1 MNRVTEP
8 LLDPAN
14 PPASDVGFSLHAD
27 AVVRAMEKATEVR
40 RRYQFF
46 VWSQSYLQPLVPHQ
60 LAVCGAYQRTRRDI
74 AFEAFNCIPVPSAL
88 LSTVTDGGSA
98 LMQQLMAT
106 WIERRGRSIQVAIS
120 AGRSLV
126 LDLHALTGVAA
137 GTERDRLVDA
147 GFDEL
152 LVHGVSRPQR
162 PTELESLFIFGSV
175 KRKCADQHQMY
186 LELLLPH
193 MHSTWL
199 RVLATERDM
208 SGTQAVTVAPRSDK
222 SRSIITDRESQ
233 ILFWVREGKSNQQIG
248 DQLCISVLTVKNHVQ
263 KILRKLGAANR
274 AQAVAKAMTLNLLDR
289 GMTGGADNVAGA

>member
-1 MNRVTEP
+1 MNRVTDP
-8 LLDPAN
+8 LAEQ
-14 PPASDVGFSLHAD
+14 ASATAIEAGFSVHAD

-60 LAVCGAYQRTRRDI
+60 LAVCGAYQRTRKDI
-74 AFEAFNCIPVPSAL
+74 VFEAFNCIPVPSAL

-106 WIERRGRSIQVAIS
+106 WIERRGRS
-120 AGRSLV
+120 LV

-137 GTERDRLVDA
+137 GTERDRLVEA

-175 KRKCADQHQMY
+175 KRRCADQHQMY

-208 SGTQAVTVAPRSDK
+208 SGGQTAAVPARTDK
-222 SRSIITDRESQ
+222 TRSIITDRESQ

-248 DQLCISVLTVKNHVQ
+248 DELSISVLTVKNHVQ

-289 GMTGGADNVAGA
+289 GMGSSAGNTASA

>member
-1 MNRVTEP
+1 MNRETVP
-8 LLDPAN
+8 LAAQTSETAMEAD
-14 PPASDVGFSLHAD
+14 FSLQAEP
-27 AVVRAMEKATEVR
+27 VLRAMEKAAEVR
-40 RRYQFF
+40 RRYHYF

-60 LAVCGAYQRTRRDI
+60 LAVCGAYQRTRKDI
-74 AFEAFNCIPVPSAL
+74 VFEAFNCIPLAPAV

-106 WIERRGRSIQVAIS
+106 WIERRGRS
-120 AGRSLV
+120 LV
-126 LDLHALTGVAA
+126 LDLHALTGVAT
-137 GTERDRLVDA
+137 GTERDRLIEA

-175 KRKCADQHQMY
+175 KRRCIDRHQTY

-199 RVLATERDM
+199 RVLAIERDM
-208 SGTQAVTVAPRSDK
+208 AGVPAAIAPARTDK
-222 SRSIITDRESQ
+222 TRSIITDRESQ

-289 GMTGGADNVAGA
+289 GLSSGSGHSASA